1 MSLETPAFCSIM
13 LCLLFESK
21 RFLRLFVLCEH
32 LLSLHL
38 HFLMFVYFLFFY
50 LSSSCF
56 MVNSASLIPA
66 LRYCQRSDLSNIH
79 THTHTHGIYLPIF
92 MLSSLYGVWAYMWPS
107 QSSWTCVFSFSP
119 IKGHDT
125 NYRDHALLAVSHEI
139 HICSHYRHLKEVNI
153 CGWRQ
158 SDSSIT
164 LGLDRI
170 IKAVRNNWRYPF
182 TSFQLWPL
190 TFISLTHTHSRSLIV
205 CPAAG
210 ILSHMIL

>member
-1 MSLETPAFCSIM
+1 M
-13 LCLLFESK
+13 LCLRSESK
-21 RFLRLFVLCEH
+21 SFLRLFVLCEH

-38 HFLMFVYFLFFY
+38 HFLMFVYFLFFF
-50 LSSSCF
+50 LSVLLLLHGQLRKFESSF
-56 MVNSASLIPA
+56 EILPEA
-66 LRYCQRSDLSNIH
+66 RSVQHSHSHSHSH
-79 THTHTHGIYLPIF
+79 THTHDIYLPIF
-92 MLSSLYGVWAYMWPS
+92 MLSSLYERVWAYMWPS

-139 HICSHYRHLKEVNI
+139 HVCSHYRHLKEVNI

-170 IKAVRNNWRYPF
+170 IK
-182 TSFQLWPL
+182 SSQK
-190 TFISLTHTHSRSLIV
+190 
-205 CPAAG
+205 
-210 ILSHMIL
+210 